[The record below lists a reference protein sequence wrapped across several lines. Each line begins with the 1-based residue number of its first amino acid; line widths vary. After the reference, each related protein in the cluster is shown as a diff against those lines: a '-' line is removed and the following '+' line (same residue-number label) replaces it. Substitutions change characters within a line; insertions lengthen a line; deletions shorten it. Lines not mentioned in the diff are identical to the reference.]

1 MSQPKSSSRS
11 LTVAL
16 FSLALAVPAFAG
28 TAFADV
34 PSPPVATPE
43 ALGDVAGVQARP
55 ARQGSPVSVVGE
67 VARYVVGPLGHVRGF
82 VLKDGTAVMV
92 HDTAGDAMSKTV
104 AVGESVRVE
113 GWSPTAS
120 GGKQVMRAAVFG
132 PHGQVVTPQARGS
145 QATAPR
151 DPSAWQAKRAE
162 LKAEV
167 AKLPEASA
175 NGTVQSVIYGHHG
188 KVEAV
193 VLTNG
198 TSAFLRPSLAKQVAT
213 RGIRVGDQ
221 IQSSGRG
228 ASYPLVASV
237 AVGSITFADGT
248 HFEAGEGRAR

>member
-1 MSQPKSSSRS
+1 MSQLKSSSRS

-16 FSLALAVPAFAG
+16 FTLALAVPAFAG

-34 PSPPVATPE
+34 PSPSVTAE
-43 ALGDVAGVQARP
+43 SAGDVAGVQARP
-55 ARQGSPVSVVGE
+55 ARQGSRVSIVGE

-82 VLKDGTAVMV
+82 LLKDGTTVMI
-92 HDTAGDAMSKTV
+92 HDTAGDTMSKTV

-132 PHGQVVTPQARGS
+132 QHGQVVTPPVRG
-145 QATAPR
+145 AEGPR

-175 NGTVQSVIYGHHG
+175 NGTVQSVIYGHRG
-188 KVEAV
+188 RVEAV
-193 VLTNG
+193 VLNDG
-198 TSAFLRPSLAKQVAT
+198 TSVFLRPGLAKQVMA

-221 IQSSGRG
+221 IRSSGRG
-228 ASYPLVASV
+228 ASYPLGASV